1 MKKKIGIFGSTG
13 SVGEQSLE
21 IIDKYPDKF
30 ELVFISGHSNFNK
43 LALQVKKFKP
53 KHVCIS
59 NVSLYKD
66 LQNLVCDVNI
76 LSGQEGMNS
85 LCELNVDIILNS
97 IAGYKGLSISTNVLQ
112 NGVNLALSNKESLV
126 QAGSILT
133 KISNDNN
140 AKIIPV
146 DSEHSALWQCLV
158 GEDISNINK
167 LILTGSGGPF
177 RTLDVN
183 EFSNITKEKALKHPN
198 WSMGN
203 KITIDSATMMNKGFE
218 VIEAHWLFNLD
229 YKVIDIIIH
238 PESIIHSMIEYIDG
252 SVKAQMS
259 SPTMRIPIQYAFSYP
274 DRYLHDDVSFDFK
287 KYNNLTFEDVD
298 YEKFKCIKFAYDAG
312 KLGGTYP
319 TALNVSNDI
328 AVDMFLKDKIK
339 FVDIQNVIDDVLN
352 KHKNIKYPEIGDI
365 EYATKL
371 TEEYLINKYKLK

>member
-30 ELVFISGHSNFNK
+30 ELVFITGHSNFSK
-43 LALQVKKFKP
+43 LAHQVKKFKP

-59 NVSLYKD
+59 NTSLYKD
-66 LQNLVCDVNI
+66 LQNLISDVNI

-97 IAGYKGLSISTNVLQ
+97 IAGYKGLSISTNILK

-133 KISNDNN
+133 KISNNNN

-177 RTLDVN
+177 RTLDIN
-183 EFSNITKEKALKHPN
+183 KFSKITKEKALKHPN

-229 YKVIDIIIH
+229 YKIIDIIIH
-238 PESIIHSMIEYIDG
+238 PESIIHSMVEYIDG

-328 AVDMFLKDKIK
+328 AVDMFLNDIIR

-352 KHKNIKYPEIGDI
+352 KHQNINNPEISDI

>member
-13 SVGEQSLE
+13 SVGEQALE

-30 ELVFISGHSNFNK
+30 ELIFITAHSNFKK
-43 LALQVKKFKP
+43 LAQQVKKSKP

-59 NVSLYKD
+59 NTSLYKD
-66 LQNLVCDVNI
+66 LQNLISDVNI
-76 LSGQEGMNS
+76 LSGQDGMNS
-85 LCELNVDIILNS
+85 LCELNIDIILNS
-97 IAGYKGLSISTNVLQ
+97 IAGYKGLPISTHILK

-177 RTLDVN
+177 RTLDIN

-229 YKVIDIIIH
+229 YKMIDIIIH

-328 AVDMFLKDKIK
+328 AVDMFLNDIIR

-352 KHKNIKYPEIGDI
+352 KHQNIKNPEISDI

>member
-13 SVGEQSLE
+13 SVGEQALE

-30 ELVFISGHSNFNK
+30 ELIFITGHSNFKK
-43 LALQVKKFKP
+43 LAKQVKKFKP
-53 KHVCIS
+53 MHVCIS
-59 NVSLYKD
+59 NTSLYKD
-66 LQNLVCDVNI
+66 LQNLSSDVNI
-76 LSGQEGMNS
+76 LSGKEGMKS
-85 LCELNVDIILNS
+85 LCQLNVDIILNS
-97 IAGYKGLSISTNVLQ
+97 IAGYKGLPISTHILE

-177 RTLDVN
+177 RTLDIN

-229 YKVIDIIIH
+229 YKMIDIIIH

-328 AVDMFLKDKIK
+328 AVDMFLNDIIR

-352 KHKNIKYPEIGDI
+352 KHQNIKNPEISDL